1 TVSLPAIPIN
11 LAVDDFNGDGKTDL
25 AAGHSTPAMLSVL
38 LGNGDATFQAAV
50 TYPTAQ
56 NPTSLVSADING
68 DGGLDLVV
76 SDGPTIGI
84 LQGGGDTPRRAPSS
98 HPLPIPFSSHLIPAD
113 FNGDGRTDLETSTY
127 VLLGTTTTVTPTAG
141 TPQSTAVGTQFP
153 IPL

>member
-1 TVSLPAIPIN
+1 
-11 LAVDDFNGDGKTDL
+11 
-25 AAGHSTPAMLSVL
+25 TP
-38 LGNGDATFQAAV
+38 
-50 TYPTAQ
+50 Q

-84 LQGGGDTPRRAPSS
+84 LYGRGDGTFQAPVSQAV
-98 HPLPIPFSSHLIPAD
+98 PNRFFSQLIPAD

-153 IPL
+153 IPLQVTVRNSGAPVSGATVTYAAPIGGASAVLFTSTATTDASGVASVTATANTQ